1 MMTLALILRIL
12 VAKAFVDVDQMH
24 SVLGRQIDV
33 TTERANVVRMMN
45 APENNIVTRAIAKV
59 PHGQSP
65 NLLFYY
71 YVNIRSNLTLKK

>member
-1 MMTLALILRIL
+1 MANALILRIL
-12 VAKAFVDVDQMH
+12 VTIAFVDVDQMH

-45 APENNIVTRAIAKV
+45 APENNIVTVDNAKV

-65 NLLFYY
+65 NLRKYFLTQLVYI
-71 YVNIRSNLTLKK
+71 NIIM

>member
-1 MMTLALILRIL
+1 MANALILRIL
-12 VAKAFVDVDQMH
+12 VTIAFVDVDQMH

-45 APENNIVTRAIAKV
+45 APENNIVKVDNAKV

-65 NLLFYY
+65 NLRKYFF
-71 YVNIRSNLTLKK
+71 IM